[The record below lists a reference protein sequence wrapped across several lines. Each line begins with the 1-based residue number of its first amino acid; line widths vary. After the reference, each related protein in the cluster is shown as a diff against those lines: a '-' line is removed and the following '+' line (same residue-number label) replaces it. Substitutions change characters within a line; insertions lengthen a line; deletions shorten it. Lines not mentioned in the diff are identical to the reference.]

1 MTQLKEPQNKHFC
14 CHKSLINWLTCKLH
28 EHLLYTRF
36 LDLQKFVRD
45 MNGSIDLQNPI
56 KIPANGQSQKKVADL
71 NQHTFKYT
79 YIQIHWFKP
88 TYIETSWTCSK

>member
-1 MTQLKEPQNKHFC
+1 
-14 CHKSLINWLTCKLH
+14 
-28 EHLLYTRF
+28 
-36 LDLQKFVRD
+36 

-56 KIPANGQSQKKVADL
+56 KVPANGQSQEKVADL

-88 TYIETSWTCSK
+88 TYIETS